1 MMRLPQVSG
10 KARQWIFISMIK
22 TKNISKAAQFVAA
35 LILYAAFIAFVV
47 VRASTNNFNIS
58 LIFDYSDLLFEGM
71 KNVLIISGLSL
82 VFGMILGFILYVMQK
97 SPVYFF
103 KSFANIFIEVMMG
116 TPLLVLV
123 FITSYF
129 IGTAFNSHNDYML
142 GILAITAYMGPYMA
156 NVYKSVISSI
166 DRDQFIAMDLYG
178 FTKYQRY
185 RYIIVPQIIKPLMPP
200 LMNNFSYII
209 KGSSLLYLT
218 AVTEIFYSIKLIQSK
233 TFAFTEGYLV
243 LWGAY
248 LVITVPLSLLT
259 RYVERKYTS

>member
-1 MMRLPQVSG
+1 MN
-10 KARQWIFISMIK
+10 K
-22 TKNISKAAQFVAA
+22 TKPIIKAAQFCAA
-35 LILYAAFIAFVV
+35 LLVYVAFIALVIILV
-47 VRASTNNFNIS
+47 SPKNFNIG
-58 LIFDYSDLLFEGM
+58 LIFEYSDLLLEGM
-71 KNVLIISGLSL
+71 KNVLIISALSL
-82 VFGMILGFILYVMQK
+82 FFGMILGFVLYIMQK
-97 SPVYFF
+97 SEIYFI
-103 KSFANIFIEVMMG
+103 KSVANIFIEVMMG

-129 IGTAFNSHNDYML
+129 IGTAFNNDNDYML
-142 GILAITAYMGPYMA
+142 GILAITAYMGPYMT
-156 NVYKSVISSI
+156 NVYKSVIGSI
-166 DRDQFIAMDLYG
+166 DSDQFVAMDLYG

-185 RYIIVPQIIKPLMPP
+185 RYIIIPQIIKPIMPP

-248 LVITVPLSLLT
+248 LVITIPLSLLT
-259 RYVERKYTS
+259 RYVERKYAS